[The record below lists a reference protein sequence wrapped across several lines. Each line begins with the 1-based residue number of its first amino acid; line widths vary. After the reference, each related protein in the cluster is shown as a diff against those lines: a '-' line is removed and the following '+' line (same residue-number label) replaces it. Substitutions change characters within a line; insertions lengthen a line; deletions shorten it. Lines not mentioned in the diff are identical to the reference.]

1 MPSSADFT
9 FLSDDVRRQ
18 RELAQE
24 ALDEAKRLSKLL
36 NGKSTIDPEL
46 KENLEKTKD
55 RLLNV
60 ARSLAANAASTSS
73 AATIALL
80 NSGDA

>member
-1 MPSSADFT
+1 MPSSADFS

-24 ALDEAKRLSKLL
+24 ALDEAKRLSELL
-36 NGKSTIDPEL
+36 NGKTTMDPEL
-46 KENLEKTKD
+46 KKNLEKTKD

-60 ARSLAANAASTSS
+60 ARSLAVNAASTSS
-73 AATIALL
+73 AATVALL
-80 NSGDA
+80 NTSDA

>member
-1 MPSSADFT
+1 MPSSADFS

-24 ALDEAKRLSKLL
+24 ALDEAKRLSELL
-36 NGKSTIDPEL
+36 NGKRTLDPDL

-55 RLLNV
+55 RLLSV
-60 ARSLAANAASTSS
+60 ARNLAANAASTSS

-80 NSGDA
+80 NSGNA